1 MVDKSR
7 RSCYAVSTMK
17 IGQLVCFVAP
27 GHPVHDSKGMI
38 VGISP
43 RTPAHPR
50 NYVVETFSG
59 HTIIALEFELERLK
73 NEVEIPN

>member
-7 RSCYAVSTMK
+7 GSCYTVSTMK

-27 GHPVHDSKGMI
+27 GDRLHDSKGMI

-43 RTPAHPR
+43 CHLPNSR
-50 NYVVETFSG
+50 NYMVETFSG

-73 NEVEIPN
+73 NEVEIPS